1 MKTTIFSTLLI
12 LSFVIP
18 LRIAFSADQG
28 QAPYTREDLENHRQ
42 EIVVRNMDL
51 NDADKAKFL
60 EIYVPYQEKLMQ
72 INRSFHKLQTALLNA
87 QNKKLS
93 NDQAKQLLAA
103 ALKWRTARL
112 ENLDNYTSRLK
123 SILSPTKVYRAY
135 QIEDKL
141 FSAAGWVYT
150 QDVPLAEE

>member
-1 MKTTIFSTLLI
+1 MKTTIFTTLLI
-12 LSFVIP
+12 LSFVSA

-28 QAPYTREDLENHRQ
+28 QALYSREDLENHRQ

-51 NDADKAKFL
+51 NDRDKAKFL

-72 INRSFHKLQTALLNA
+72 INRSFHELQTTLLNPR
-87 QNKKLS
+87 NKKLS

-112 ENLDNYTSRLK
+112 ENLDNYTRRLK
-123 SILSPTKVYRAY
+123 SILSPTKVFRAY

-141 FSAAGWVYT
+141 FSAAGWIYT